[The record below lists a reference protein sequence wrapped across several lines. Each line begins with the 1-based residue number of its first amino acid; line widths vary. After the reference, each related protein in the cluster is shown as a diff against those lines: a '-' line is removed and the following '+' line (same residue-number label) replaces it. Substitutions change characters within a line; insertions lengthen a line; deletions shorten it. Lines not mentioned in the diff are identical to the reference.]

1 MDKLLYV
8 DVVKKNL
15 DNIILQKK
23 VIIIK
28 KDLSTRINQ
37 LLNKL
42 LKNEYN
48 KNLNK
53 IKTRILNTKETIDD
67 IIYSILYID
76 SLIKSTKYHIKNKNY
91 IWTSHQ
97 LINIIEKFNYKSDV
111 KIVDIGGG
119 EGNILNYIGKFNQIT
134 NNNLYVVEQQ
144 KEWAEKYKYSNN
156 INYIFWDNNYI
167 NIEADSIDIILI
179 MVSLHHM
186 IDKTI
191 DNLML
196 NIKRI
201 LKKNGLI
208 IIKEHNCITSEDKIL
223 INWEHHLY
231 HILMSKNLNEDNLK
245 KYLDQSIFN
254 YKSIDEYNNIFSKYN
269 FQSVMNLNRSF
280 NLSMHDDITNSTN
293 LYWAL
298 YQYI

>member
-28 KDLSTRINQ
+28 KDLSTRINL

-53 IKTRILNTKETIDD
+53 IKTKILNTNETIDD

-97 LINIIEKFNYKSDV
+97 LINIIAKFNYKSDV

-119 EGNILNYIGKFNQIT
+119 EGNILNYIGKLNQIT

-167 NIEADSIDIILI
+167 NIESNSIDIILI

-254 YKSIDEYNNIFSKYN
+254 YKSIEEYNNIFSKYN
-269 FQSVMNLNRSF
+269 FKSVMNLNRSF
-280 NLSMHDDITNSTN
+280 NLSLHDDITNSTN